1 MLNTCKD
8 TQTLGLQQQ
17 TGKFFFLDDFNN
29 ATHGKLMKEDFLGD
43 VELREIPIPPFFFL
57 LLGSADGELL
67 VQIILDARSS
77 PNWWESN
84 FIRTCPP
91 SIVERGSQIKPFP
104 ARCLISF
111 CFCFYCWLIGLM

>member
-1 MLNTCKD
+1 ME
-8 TQTLGLQQQ
+8 
-17 TGKFFFLDDFNN
+17 
-29 ATHGKLMKEDFLGD
+29 EDFLGD
-43 VELREIPIPPFFFL
+43 VEVREIPIPPFFL
-57 LLGSADGELL
+57 LLSSANGELL

-77 PNWWESN
+77 PNWWEFN

-111 CFCFYCWLIGLM
+111 CFCLYCWLIGLM

>member
-29 ATHGKLMKEDFLGD
+29 ATDGKLMKEDFLGD
-43 VELREIPIPPFFFL
+43 VELREIPIPPFFL
-57 LLGSADGELL
+57 LLSSTDGRLL

-84 FIRTCPP
+84 LSTIDC
-91 SIVERGSQIKPFP
+91 G
-104 ARCLISF
+104 ARLPN
-111 CFCFYCWLIGLM
+111 